1 MRNGD
6 DGRGGEQPDD
16 DKWSV
21 VLTNRTSDKWDRGL
35 RAKVGM
41 SR

>member
-6 DGRGGEQPDD
+6 DGCAGEQSGE
-16 DKWSV
+16 KGNV
-21 VLTNRTSDKWDRGL
+21 ILTNRTSDKWNIVL
-35 RAKVGM
+35 RAIVGM

>member
-6 DGRGGEQPDD
+6 DGRVGEQSGE
-16 DKWSV
+16 KGNV
-21 VLTNRTSDKWDRGL
+21 ILTNRTSDKGNIGL